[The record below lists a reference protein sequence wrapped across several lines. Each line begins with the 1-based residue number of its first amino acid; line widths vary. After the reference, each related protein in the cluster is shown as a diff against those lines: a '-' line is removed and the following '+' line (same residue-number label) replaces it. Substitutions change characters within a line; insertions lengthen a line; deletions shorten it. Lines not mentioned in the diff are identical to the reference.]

1 MKLTNVRMYKSKG
14 LNSRNGIFFHSERSG
29 LQLSKNRMYE
39 KLYMVYRT
47 IYNAQVYRTDLT
59 AIEMDKVIGTR
70 KAGDREDTPIL

>member
-1 MKLTNVRMYKSKG
+1 MYKSKKMD
-14 LNSRNGIFFHSERSG
+14 SRNGIFFHNERSG
-29 LQLSKNRMYE
+29 LQLSKNCRYE

-47 IYNAQVYRTDLT
+47 IYNTQVYRTDLT